1 DGRAS
6 LPAAVLAGWLFA
18 AAVITLCLWLSARA
32 TRLGLAGGF
41 GGTAKVFTVREPA
54 TSRKPLLRD
63 PLLRKELLWVSRDR
77 GAVVQAILI
86 PLTLGLMQAYNL
98 RGIAAHATAAWHSLC
113 GLAVICGTY
122 FLLVLGP
129 RSLVS
134 EGPALWITLTWPRGL
149 ESLLKAKALLWSV

>member
-1 DGRAS
+1 AMIRESSPGR
-6 LPAAVLAGWLFA
+6 
-18 AAVITLCLWLSARA
+18 R
-32 TRLGLAGGF
+32 
-41 GGTAKVFTVREPA
+41 
-54 TSRKPLLRD
+54 PLLRD
-63 PLLRKELLWVSRDR
+63 PLVRKELLWFWRDR

-86 PLTLGLMQAYNL
+86 PLTIALMQAYNL
-98 RGIAAHATAAWHSLC
+98 RGIAAHAMHAWHSLC

-149 ESLLKAKALLWSV
+149 ESLLKAKAFLWSLLASALVGAVMIYAMVKFPADAWKAALVAIGWCFFARS